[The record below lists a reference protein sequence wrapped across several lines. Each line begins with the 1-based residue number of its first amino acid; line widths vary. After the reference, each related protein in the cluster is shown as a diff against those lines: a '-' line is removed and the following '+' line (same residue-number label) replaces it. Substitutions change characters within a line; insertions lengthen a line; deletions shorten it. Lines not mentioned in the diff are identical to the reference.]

1 MVGFKV
7 LTAEGGAK
15 VAANAVVVTYEGPIA
30 YPMAENLRAIW
41 DEVSKRP
48 GLEKVILR
56 LNSPGGSDVHGLEVI
71 GILKEIREQVALVS
85 LVGEH
90 DLCASM
96 CIAIY
101 IQGDTRIASPARS
114 WMFHG
119 ASRSPGGFPSLSAT
133 TRHFD
138 LFSDR
143 DIDSSFI
150 DLLFEKNYVTAPG
163 AYWMSGSEL
172 AARSNVIM
180 RLLPNWKP
188 AVPEPVQTSG
198 ILGKI

>member
-71 GILKEIREQVALVS
+71 GILKEIRERVRAGQPGWRARPLRFDVYR
-85 LVGEH
+85 
-90 DLCASM
+90 DL
-96 CIAIY
+96 
-101 IQGDTRIASPARS
+101 
-114 WMFHG
+114 H
-119 ASRSPGGFPSLSAT
+119 PG
-133 TRHFD
+133 
-138 LFSDR
+138 
-143 DIDSSFI
+143 
-150 DLLFEKNYVTAPG
+150 
-163 AYWMSGSEL
+163 
-172 AARSNVIM
+172 
-180 RLLPNWKP
+180 
-188 AVPEPVQTSG
+188 
-198 ILGKI
+198 